1 MTSAKKEGGGSGQNH
16 DLRFLSNSDKSQ
28 RGGGPKE
35 MSLFT
40 KCPYVCF
47 RGNYNQDHSLNK
59 SIYNLSTLKII
70 ILTYQNHPIKIDSK

>member
-16 DLRFLSNSDKSQ
+16 DLRFLLNSDKSQ
-28 RGGGPKE
+28 SRGGGGPKE
-35 MSLFT
+35 LSLFT

-59 SIYNLSTLKII
+59 SIYN
-70 ILTYQNHPIKIDSK
+70 